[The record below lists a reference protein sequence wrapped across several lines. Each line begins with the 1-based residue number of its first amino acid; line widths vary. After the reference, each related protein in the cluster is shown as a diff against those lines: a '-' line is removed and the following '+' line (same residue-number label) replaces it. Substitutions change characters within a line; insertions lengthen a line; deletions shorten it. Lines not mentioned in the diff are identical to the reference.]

1 MRLGNLKIIIFIFLF
16 FFSYSI
22 YAKPLEGQFVE
33 IQILDKITAKV
44 KNFKINVNE
53 YLLFGS
59 LNVQIFT
66 CLKNPPEEIP
76 ENFVLLKIYDEINKK
91 DQKLVYQGWM
101 ISSSPASTPLE
112 HPIYDVW
119 LIDCKISEDF

>member
-59 LNVQIFT
+59 LKVQIFA

-119 LIDCKISEDF
+119 LIDCKISDDF